1 MHGVGGKALAGPQEA
16 VEGSRDAGPQHGLI
30 LCAIVRPGQVLMENL
45 EIGCCYSASG
55 RHGRTLT
62 TLHSAEDSCQASEVQ
77 TVDRGCLRHEMMADG
92 SKVYFHGGNTSR
104 VP

>member
-45 EIGCCYSASG
+45 ESVWKTWQDADYAPFRGGQLPSEWSA
-55 RHGRTLT
+55 
-62 TLHSAEDSCQASEVQ
+62 DS
-77 TVDRGCLRHEMMADG
+77 R
-92 SKVYFHGGNTSR
+92 
-104 VP
+104 